1 MRCNMVRRNRHSFVI
16 VLFILASVCS
26 CQGESGD
33 EASTTAVH
41 NISGKR
47 IAIVVGQRYFKDEE
61 LNIPKALFEKEGAL
75 VTIVS
80 SKLDTAE
87 GDGGT
92 KVKPD
97 LLIGDLNVDGFDAIV
112 FIGGS
117 GVKKDF
123 WENPEA
129 HAVAQEAVRQNKI
142 LAAICWGP
150 VVLAKAGVLEGKK
163 ATGHTAQG
171 ADEILTSK
179 GCDYTGESVTVDG
192 NTITGFG
199 PSSADSF
206 AVAIIKAL
214 K

>member
-1 MRCNMVRRNRHSFVI
+1 MLCKNRHRLVI
-16 VLFILASVCS
+16 VLFVLPLICS

-33 EASTTAVH
+33 EASTTVSQG
-41 NISGKR
+41 IEGKR

-97 LLIGDLNVDGFDAIV
+97 LLIDDLDVGGLDAVV

-123 WENPEA
+123 WENPKA
-129 HAVAQEAVRQNKI
+129 HAVAQEAVRQDKI

-171 ADEILTSK
+171 ADDILRGK
-179 GCDYTGESVTVDG
+179 GCEYTGESVTVDG
-192 NTITGFG
+192 NIITAFG

>member
-1 MRCNMVRRNRHSFVI
+1 VSLLI
-16 VLFILASVCS
+16 CS
-26 CQGESGD
+26 CQGEPAD
-33 EASTTAVH
+33 EALTTVSQG
-41 NISGKR
+41 IEGKK

-80 SKLDTAE
+80 SKPDTAE

-92 KVKPD
+92 RVKPD
-97 LLIGDLNVDGFDAIV
+97 VVIDELDVDSFDAIV

-123 WENPEA
+123 WENPKA
-129 HAVAQEAVRQNKI
+129 HAVAKEAVKQDKI

-150 VVLAKAGVLEGKK
+150 VVLANAGVLEGKK

-171 ADEILTSK
+171 ADDILTER
-179 GCDYTGESVTVDG
+179 GCEYTGESVTVDG
-192 NTITGFG
+192 NIVTAFG
-199 PSSADSF
+199 PSSSDSF
-206 AVAIIKAL
+206 AVAIIQAL

>member
-1 MRCNMVRRNRHSFVI
+1 MKMFYYHKHSSA
-16 VLFILASVCS
+16 ILIFLLLLICCCHSNS
-26 CQGESGD
+26 D
-33 EASTTAVH
+33 DKTSTTTTH
-41 NISGKR
+41 DIEGKK
-47 IAIVVGQRYFKDEE
+47 IAIVVGQRWFKDEE
-61 LNIPKALFEKEGAL
+61 LNVPRTLFERNGFG

-97 LLIGDLNVDGFDAIV
+97 LLIDSLDVGDFDAIV

-117 GVKKDF
+117 AVKKDF
-123 WENPEA
+123 WENPRA
-129 HAVAQEAVRQNKI
+129 HDVAQKAVKQNKI

-150 VVLAKAGVLEGKK
+150 VVLANAGVLDGRR

-171 ADEILTSK
+171 AHEILKSK
-179 GCDYTGESVTVDG
+179 GCNYTGESVTVDG
-192 NTITGFG
+192 NIITAFG
-199 PSSADSF
+199 PTSADSF
-206 AVAIIKAL
+206 AVAIVEAL

>member
-1 MRCNMVRRNRHSFVI
+1 M
-16 VLFILASVCS
+16 
-26 CQGESGD
+26 
-33 EASTTAVH
+33 
-41 NISGKR
+41 
-47 IAIVVGQRYFKDEE
+47 AIVVGQRYFKDEE

-80 SKLDTAE
+80 SRLDTAE

-97 LLIGDLNVDGFDAIV
+97 MLIDSLDVRNFDVIV

-123 WENPEA
+123 WEDSKA
-129 HAVAQEAVRQNKI
+129 HSVAREAVEQHKI
-142 LAAICWGP
+142 MAAICWGP
-150 VVLAKAGVLEGKK
+150 VVLANAGVLEGKR

-171 ADEILTSK
+171 ADEILKSK

-192 NTITGFG
+192 NIITAFG
-199 PSSADSF
+199 PTSADSF
-206 AVAIIKAL
+206 AVAIIEAL